1 MKNAALIGV
10 GRWGR
15 KLAQIF
21 DKYLNITH
29 VVSNGDISNIKEI
42 RKVLKEFKTC
52 KLEEILNNKDISVV
66 IIAVPI
72 ENLEKIAIKCLEH
85 NKKIFLEKPGSKSY
99 KSLER
104 IKNKLNDKNNC
115 FINYHYQHHPEF
127 LKLTNTNNAKN
138 IKFCWEKWGTFNSD
152 ISLNLLTHELY
163 LANKLFPELLHT
175 ESDIFLEKSND
186 LLKLKITKKNLFN
199 LHFSINRKSQKKE
212 KYIEDIDK
220 KEIICNF
227 YNATKSNFLEDQC
240 VSFLNNLNYSNIDVC
255 IDILKYLEKIEREY
269 L

>member
-1 MKNAALIGV
+1 MKNAALIGA
-10 GRWGR
+10 GKWGR

-29 VVSNGDISNIKEI
+29 VVSNGDVFNIREI
-42 RKVLKEFKTC
+42 KKVLKEFETC
-52 KLEEILNNKDISVV
+52 KLEEILSNKDISIV

-72 ENLEKIAIKCLEH
+72 ENLEKIAIKCLEY
-85 NKKIFLEKPGSKSY
+85 NKKIFLEKPGSRSS

-104 IKNKLNDKNNC
+104 IKNKLNDKNSC
-115 FINYHYQHHPEF
+115 FINYHYHLHPEF
-127 LKLTNTNNAKN
+127 LNLIDRDNTKN
-138 IKFCWEKWGTFNSD
+138 IKFCWEKWGTFNND
-152 ISLNLLTHELY
+152 ISLNLLSHELY

-175 ESDIFLEKSND
+175 DCDIFLEKNNN
-186 LLKLKITKKNLFN
+186 LLKLKLTKSNSFN
-199 LHFSINRKSQKKE
+199 LQFVINRKSQKKE

-220 KEIICNF
+220 KEIICDF
-227 YNATKSNFLEDQC
+227 YNTTKSNFLEDQC
-240 VSFLNNLNYSNIDVC
+240 VFFLNNLNYSNIDVC